1 MPKPKSIDIS
11 DAEWE
16 VMRVC
21 WAAGAALTAN
31 QVVEALDGKKDW
43 NPRTVKTLLN
53 RLTKKGALGFE
64 ARGKTYLYTPKVA
77 QDDCAKREG
86 RSFLA
91 RVFGGDSGAML
102 VHFVKNTNLSPQEVA
117 ELKRILSSKE
127 KP

>member
-53 RLTKKGALGFE
+53 RLTKKGALGS
-64 ARGKTYLYTPKVA
+64 
-77 QDDCAKREG
+77 
-86 RSFLA
+86 RS
-91 RVFGGDSGAML
+91 
-102 VHFVKNTNLSPQEVA
+102 
-117 ELKRILSSKE
+117 
-127 KP
+127 